1 MVTMIHQAAPP
12 MTGYVVPSPRATDA
26 IGAALRDAYGSR
38 GGLPEEMIAALR
50 ALDRH
55 GRG

>member
-1 MVTMIHQAAPP
+1 